1 MTQYLSTL
9 TLEALDALTLEEL
22 STLGINEPI
31 DTSSFGWQS
40 TVDVFYESPHSVD
53 IYV

>member
-1 MTQYLSTL
+1 MTQYLSAL
-9 TLEALDALTLEEL
+9 TLEELDALTLEEL
-22 STLGINEPI
+22 STLGINEPV

-40 TVDVFYESPHSVD
+40 NVDVFYESPHDVD